1 MKVEEETQPR
11 LLGSTPTPPHPTR
24 EALAPGE
31 VLGAAT
37 SSLHQPLPNCSPSPW
52 QTQPEDQGDPSPQ
65 STPQPCQQGRGTQGS
80 GRQLESRWSSCNAE
94 APPCPGMTFQ
104 DCETETCSTKA
115 ARLGH
120 SPLQEA
126 TPSSSA
132 SGFTLTC
139 GSTSTWSWG
148 TPLGQPQP
156 LTWPT
161 WHPLSS
167 PHGEQQEEAGAS
179 LGTWH
184 TGTAFPHPVGSGM
197 SRKHQRNQVTRT
209 RHLHV
214 ALSELL

>member
-1 MKVEEETQPR
+1 MLPQVPSISP
-11 LLGSTPTPPHPTR
+11 LPTAAPLHGKPSHRIREIPHPR
-24 EALAPGE
+24 APH
-31 VLGAAT
+31 
-37 SSLHQPLPNCSPSPW
+37 SH
-52 QTQPEDQGDPSPQ
+52 
-65 STPQPCQQGRGTQGS
+65 CQQGRGTQGS

-104 DCETETCSTKA
+104 DCETETCSTEA

-132 SGFTLTC
+132 PGFTLTC
-139 GSTSTWSWG
+139 GSTSTWSRG

-179 LGTWH
+179 LRTWH

-214 ALSELL
+214 ALSEVL